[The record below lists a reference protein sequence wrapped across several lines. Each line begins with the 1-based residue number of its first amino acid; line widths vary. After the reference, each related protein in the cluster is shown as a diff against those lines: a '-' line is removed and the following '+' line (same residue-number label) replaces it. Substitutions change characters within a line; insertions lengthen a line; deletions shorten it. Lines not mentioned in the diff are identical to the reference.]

1 MKENVLDVLM
11 YLFENYIDEDTEIEP
26 DRIQLQDK
34 LLEAGF
40 PGAEIDRAFE
50 WLENLANQEDN
61 PLKQPLSDSAL
72 RVYTERETDRLDA
85 RSRGFLLFLEQNGVL
100 DAATRELVIDRIM
113 DLDAEDISLDQLKW
127 VTLMVLFNRPDQ
139 EAAYTWLESMMFDS
153 SPEYLH

>member
-40 PGAEIDRAFE
+40 PGAEIDRAFD
-50 WLENLANQEDN
+50 WLENLANQENN
-61 PLKQPLSDSAL
+61 PLKQPLSNSAL

-113 DLDAEDISLDQLKW
+113 DLDAEEISLDQLKW

-139 EAAYTWLESMMFDS
+139 EAAYTWLESMMFDLP
-153 SPEYLH
+153 PEFLH

>member
-40 PGAEIDRAFE
+40 PGAEIDRAFD
-50 WLENLANQEDN
+50 WLENLANQED
-61 PLKQPLSDSAL
+61 QPLGQARHDSAL
-72 RVYTERETDRLDA
+72 RVYTDREVERLDA
-85 RSRGFLLFLEQNGVL
+85 RARGFLLFLEQNGVL
-100 DAATRELVIDRIM
+100 DAGTRELVIDRIM

-153 SPEYLH
+153 PPEFLH

>member
-40 PGAEIDRAFE
+40 PGAEIDRAFD

-153 SPEYLH
+153 PPEYLH